1 MQVMTVPPSEA
12 MAVVVSEPKL
22 LVEAVTTLRRL
33 LIPSAALLW
42 GLQFAFLN
50 PALALLLVA
59 LFDANAAEV
68 GWVLAVYNGSG
79 FVASLVLPAY
89 ADRKGNYLWPL
100 LACGLLTLALA
111 VLLYVTTSFPIAVI
125 GLLVLGGPAGVG
137 SSLLFAHLKYSGA
150 SPSEV
155 VNTRAIVSVAWV
167 AGPPL
172 ATLIIGTFGDRAVLL
187 AIAAVAVL
195 NVATTAAML
204 AERSAVRA
212 KPGGEP
218 TKPAETAVDNQTMSK
233 AGIAVIVAAF
243 IALQAANS
251 AAVSI
256 MSLFVTETLG
266 LDVIWAGIA
275 LGVAAGL
282 EIPALLLIGRLSYR
296 FSNLRLIAS
305 GCVVGI
311 VYYSAMVFVP
321 GPVLLIGL
329 QVLDAWFFA
338 VVAGVGLTLFQQII
352 PRPGLASGL
361 FVNTRRLGAIVSGAV
376 IGLGSLTPLGY
387 GGIFAVCAALTAL
400 ALIAI
405 GVAARITKRRD
416 EMPGT
421 ETASKGRNQRHG

>member
-1 MQVMTVPPSEA
+1 MQVLTGPPSKA
-12 MAVVVSEPKL
+12 RTVVLSEPNCSR
-22 LVEAVTTLRRL
+22 EAVLTLKRL

-59 LFDANAAEV
+59 LFDATAAEV

-172 ATLIIGTFGDRAVLL
+172 ATLIIGTFGNRAVLL

-195 NVATTAAML
+195 NIVTTALML
-204 AERSAVRA
+204 AGRSAARA
-212 KPGGEP
+212 KPGEP
-218 TKPAETAVDNQTMSK
+218 TKPAETAADNQPVSR
-233 AGIAVIVAAF
+233 AGIAVIIAAF

-266 LDVIWAGIA
+266 LDVMWAGVA

-311 VYYSAMVFVP
+311 AYYAAMVFVP
-321 GPVLLIGL
+321 GPVLLIGP

-352 PRPGLASGL
+352 PRPGLASGM

-376 IGLGSLTPLGY
+376 IGLGSISPLGY
-387 GGIFAVCAALTAL
+387 GVSSRSAPPSRYWRSLPSAWPL
-400 ALIAI
+400 
-405 GVAARITKRRD
+405 
-416 EMPGT
+416 E
-421 ETASKGRNQRHG
+421 

>member
-1 MQVMTVPPSEA
+1 MSVPRCSH
-12 MAVVVSEPKL
+12 
-22 LVEAVTTLRRL
+22 EAVSTLRRL

-59 LFDANAAEV
+59 LFDATAAEV

-172 ATLIIGTFGDRAVLL
+172 ATLIIGTFGNRAVLL

-195 NVATTAAML
+195 NIATTAAMI
-204 AERSAVRA
+204 AVRSAARA
-212 KPGGEP
+212 KPGEP
-218 TKPAETAVDNQTMSK
+218 TKPAATAADNQPMSR
-233 AGIAVIVAAF
+233 AGIAVIIAAF

-251 AAVSI
+251 SAVSI

-266 LDVIWAGIA
+266 LDVMWAGVA

-311 VYYSAMVFVP
+311 AYYTAMVFVP
-321 GPVLLIGL
+321 GPVLLIAL

-338 VVAGVGLTLFQQII
+338 VVAGVGLTLFQQVI
-352 PRPGLASGL
+352 PRPGLASGM

-387 GGIFAVCAALTAL
+387 GGVFAVCAALTVL
-400 ALIAI
+400 ALVAI
-405 GVAARITKRRD
+405 GVAARITRRGID
-416 EMPGT
+416 LPDT
-421 ETASKGRNQRHG
+421 EIASKGEPQGHQ

>member
-1 MQVMTVPPSEA
+1 
-12 MAVVVSEPKL
+12 
-22 LVEAVTTLRRL
+22 
-33 LIPSAALLW
+33 
-42 GLQFAFLN
+42 
-50 PALALLLVA
+50 
-59 LFDANAAEV
+59 
-68 GWVLAVYNGSG
+68 
-79 FVASLVLPAY
+79 
-89 ADRKGNYLWPL
+89 L

-111 VLLYVTTSFPIAVI
+111 VLLYVTTSFSIAVI

-172 ATLIIGTFGDRAVLL
+172 ATFIIGIFGDRAVLL

-195 NVATTAAML
+195 NIATTAAML
-204 AERSAVRA
+204 AGRPASPA
-212 KPGGEP
+212 KLDEA
-218 TKPAETAVDNQTMSK
+218 TKPAETAADNPTMSK
-233 AGIAVIVAAF
+233 TGIAVIVAAF

-266 LDVIWAGIA
+266 LDVMWAGVA

-305 GCVVGI
+305 GCIVGI
-311 VYYSAMVFVP
+311 AYYAAMVFVP
-321 GPVLLIGL
+321 GPVLLMGL

-376 IGLGSLTPLGY
+376 IGLGSRTALGY
-387 GGIFAVCAALTAL
+387 GGIFALCAALTAV

-405 GVAARITKRRD
+405 GVAARITKR
-416 EMPGT
+416 EMRGT
-421 ETASKGRNQRHG
+421 ETASKVRNQRRA

>member
-1 MQVMTVPPSEA
+1 VVPK
-12 MAVVVSEPKL
+12 VK
-22 LVEAVTTLRRL
+22 RL

-59 LFDANAAEV
+59 LFDATAAEV

-79 FVASLVLPAY
+79 FVASLVLPSY

-100 LACGLLTLALA
+100 LACGVLTLALA
-111 VLLYVTTSFPIAVI
+111 VLLSVTTSFPIAVI

-137 SSLLFAHLKYSGA
+137 SSLLFAYLKYSGA
-150 SPSEV
+150 SPADV

-172 ATLIIGTFGDRAVLL
+172 ATLIIGIFGNRAVLL
-187 AIAAVAVL
+187 AIAAIAVL
-195 NVATTAAML
+195 NITTTAAML
-204 AERSAVRA
+204 HERSTARA
-212 KPGGEP
+212 NSREP
-218 TKPAETAVDNQTMSK
+218 TKPAETADDRPMRRT
-233 AGIAVIVAAF
+233 GIAVIVAAF
-243 IALQAANS
+243 IAVQAANS

-266 LDVIWAGIA
+266 LDVMWAGVA

-311 VYYSAMVFVP
+311 AYYAAMVFVP

-376 IGLGSLTPLGY
+376 ISFGSLTPLGY
-387 GGIFAVCAALTAL
+387 GGIFAVCAGLTAL
-400 ALIAI
+400 ALVAI
-405 GVAARITKRRD
+405 GVAARITKRD
-416 EMPGT
+416 AEASSDQ
-421 ETASKGRNQRHG
+421 TAPEDGRQRHV

>member
-1 MQVMTVPPSEA
+1 VP
-12 MAVVVSEPKL
+12 
-22 LVEAVTTLRRL
+22 TLKRL

-89 ADRKGNYLWPL
+89 ADRNGNCLWPL

-137 SSLLFAHLKYSGA
+137 SSLLFAHLEYSGA

-195 NVATTAAML
+195 NIATAAAML
-204 AERSAVRA
+204 AGRPAARA
-212 KPGGEP
+212 KPGEP
-218 TKPAETAVDNQTMSK
+218 TMPAETAADNPTMSK

-266 LDVIWAGIA
+266 LDVMWAGVA

-305 GCVVGI
+305 GCLVGI
-311 VYYSAMVFVP
+311 AYYAAMVFVA

-376 IGLGSLTPLGY
+376 IGIGSLTPLGY

-421 ETASKGRNQRHG
+421 ETASKGRNRRHA

>member
-1 MQVMTVPPSEA
+1 VGLWLPS
-12 MAVVVSEPKL
+12 SCP
-22 LVEAVTTLRRL
+22 
-33 LIPSAALLW
+33 
-42 GLQFAFLN
+42 G
-50 PALALLLVA
+50 
-59 LFDANAAEV
+59 
-68 GWVLAVYNGSG
+68 
-79 FVASLVLPAY
+79 Y

-150 SPSEV
+150 SPSQV

-172 ATLIIGTFGDRAVLL
+172 ATLIIGTFGNRAVLL

-195 NVATTAAML
+195 NIATTAAML
-204 AERSAVRA
+204 GGRSAARA
-212 KPGGEP
+212 KPGEP
-218 TKPAETAVDNQTMSK
+218 TKPAETAADNRPMSR
-233 AGIAVIVAAF
+233 AGIAVIIVAF

-251 AAVSI
+251 SAVSI

-266 LDVIWAGIA
+266 LDVMWAGVA

-305 GCVVGI
+305 GCFVGI
-311 VYYSAMVFVP
+311 AYYTAMVFVP
-321 GPVLLIGL
+321 GPVLLIAL

-338 VVAGVGLTLFQQII
+338 VVAGVGLTLFQHII

-387 GGIFAVCAALTAL
+387 GGVFAVCAALTVL
-400 ALIAI
+400 ALVSI
-405 GVAARITKRRD
+405 GVAARITKVGAD
-416 EMPGT
+416 LQDKEI
-421 ETASKGRNQRHG
+421 AAKGEPQGP

>member
-1 MQVMTVPPSEA
+1 LPHEA
-12 MAVVVSEPKL
+12 LPK
-22 LVEAVTTLRRL
+22 VKRL

-59 LFDANAAEV
+59 LFDATAAEV
-68 GWVLAVYNGSG
+68 GWVLAVYNASG
-79 FVASLVLPAY
+79 FVASLVLPTY
-89 ADRKGNYLWPL
+89 ADRRGNYLWPML
-100 LACGLLTLALA
+100 GCGVLTLALA
-111 VLLYVTTSFPIAVI
+111 VLLFFTTSLPIAVI

-137 SSLLFAHLKYSGA
+137 SSLLFAYLKYSGA
-150 SPSEV
+150 RPSDV

-172 ATLIIGTFGDRAVLL
+172 ATLIIGTFGNRAVLL

-195 NVATTAAML
+195 NIATTAAMI
-204 AERSAVRA
+204 AVRSAAAA
-212 KPGGEP
+212 KPSEP
-218 TKPAETAVDNQTMSK
+218 TKVAETADDDRQMPR
-233 AGIAVIVAAF
+233 AGIGVIVAAF

-266 LDVIWAGIA
+266 LDVMWAGVA
-275 LGVAAGL
+275 LGVAAAV
-282 EIPALLLIGRLSYR
+282 EIPALLLIGRLGYR

-305 GCVVGI
+305 GCIVGT
-311 VYYSAMVFVP
+311 VYYAAMVFVP

-376 IGLGSLTPLGY
+376 ISFGSLTPLGY
-387 GGIFAVCAALTAL
+387 GGIFAVCAGLTVL

-405 GVAARITKRRD
+405 GVAARITKRST
-416 EMPGT
+416 EMTGT
-421 ETASKGRNQRHG
+421 ETAPEDRRRRHV

>member
-1 MQVMTVPPSEA
+1 M
-12 MAVVVSEPKL
+12 
-22 LVEAVTTLRRL
+22 
-33 LIPSAALLW
+33 

-59 LFDANAAEV
+59 LFDATAAEV

-79 FVASLVLPAY
+79 FVASLILPSY
-89 ADRKGNYLWPL
+89 ADRSENYLWPL
-100 LACGLLTLALA
+100 LACGVLTLALA
-111 VLLYVTTSFPIAVI
+111 VLLFITTSFPIAVI

-137 SSLLFAHLKYSGA
+137 SSLLFAYLKYSGA
-150 SPSEV
+150 SPAEV

-172 ATLIIGTFGDRAVLL
+172 ATLIIGVFGNRAVLL
-187 AIAAVAVL
+187 AIAAIAVL
-195 NVATTAAML
+195 NIATTAAML
-204 AERSAVRA
+204 HERSAAGA
-212 KPGGEP
+212 KSGEL
-218 TKPAETAVDNQTMSK
+218 TTPAETATDDRPMRRT
-233 AGIAVIVAAF
+233 GIAVVVAAF

-266 LDVIWAGIA
+266 LDVMWAGLA
-275 LGVAAGL
+275 STRGGSRAGDPRPAADRSAEL
-282 EIPALLLIGRLSYR
+282 SLLR
-296 FSNLRLIAS
+296 FSADRVWMRCRNYLLRRHGLR
-305 GCVVGI
+305 
-311 VYYSAMVFVP
+311 P

-338 VVAGVGLTLFQQII
+338 VVAGVGLTLFQHII

-376 IGLGSLTPLGY
+376 IGFGSLTPLGY

-400 ALIAI
+400 ALVAI
-405 GVAARITKRRD
+405 GVTARITKRDADTPSVEAAPNDR
-416 EMPGT
+416 
-421 ETASKGRNQRHG
+421 RQRHV